1 MNRPPSVS
9 PAPSDGCFVS
19 NSAVPSTTEH
29 SRSTINCGRT
39 VTLPNRPEAREP
51 QNRKLEAV
59 DRRRIEPSYKP
70 LYGADVARKT
80 ERRRNMRP
88 NAQLFRTRRAHDH
101 QVLAR
106 ALCKQRRCSNASS
119 NTAPLPP
126 LPLGLHSGL
135 AVNKR
140 RHSQKLAGQQKIV
153 VPPHF
158 PLDFPGTGSIA
169 VHVDGLSWVAAR
181 LAPSAGLVVVQASRR
196 AMRIQRM
203 KTMASKQPRKQA
215 KSAKK
220 SDIGEANQPAHDR
233 QRTPRRRTLKA
244 RSKSTATQTGEAAAL
259 AAAASRGT
267 SKSIG
272 RSKNTPPPPEDP
284 ASQSDRIAEGVNLAM
299 AKMPDAD
306 RPRGSTKRAMLI
318 GMLERP
324 EGASVAEIGQRLG
337 WLPHTVRAAFTGLR
351 HAGREVT
358 RSKDAEGQ
366 SVYRLARVET
376 APDR

>member
-1 MNRPPSVS
+1 MS
-9 PAPSDGCFVS
+9 
-19 NSAVPSTTEH
+19 
-29 SRSTINCGRT
+29 
-39 VTLPNRPEAREP
+39 
-51 QNRKLEAV
+51 
-59 DRRRIEPSYKP
+59 
-70 LYGADVARKT
+70 
-80 ERRRNMRP
+80 
-88 NAQLFRTRRAHDH
+88 
-101 QVLAR
+101 
-106 ALCKQRRCSNASS
+106 
-119 NTAPLPP
+119 TAP
-126 LPLGLHSGL
+126 
-135 AVNKR
+135 
-140 RHSQKLAGQQKIV
+140 
-153 VPPHF
+153 
-158 PLDFPGTGSIA
+158 
-169 VHVDGLSWVAAR
+169 SWVAAR

-215 KSAKK
+215 KSAEK
-220 SDIGEANQPAHDR
+220 SDIGEANQPARGR
-233 QRTPRRRTLKA
+233 QRTPRRRTLQA

-267 SKSIG
+267 SVSIG
-272 RSKNTPPPPEDP
+272 RSKNTTPPSEDP

-358 RSKDAEGQ
+358 RSKAATGQ
-366 SVYRLARVET
+366 SVYRLALVET